1 MDVGDPD
8 WWEHGVD
15 HADAGSDRMAEL
27 YALHAPRAARLA
39 YLLTSDRELAEDLTQ
54 EAFVRLMRRYHD
66 LRNPASFDAYL
77 RTTVVNLARKHFRHR
92 RVERTHL
99 EKERGRI
106 SSTSDAGVVETREEA
121 WQALRMLPGRQR
133 AALVL
138 RYYEDLS
145 EQETADIL
153 GVTVAAVKSLVQ
165 RGVATLRK
173 EGVMRP

>member
-1 MDVGDPD
+1 MNGGSPD
-8 WWEHGVD
+8 RWEHGMD
-15 HADAGSDRMAEL
+15 QADAGSDRMAEL

-66 LRNPASFDAYL
+66 LRNPASFDSYL
-77 RTTVVNLARKHFRHR
+77 RTTIVNLARKHFRRR

-99 EKERGRI
+99 EKERSRALPSPAVG
-106 SSTSDAGVVETREEA
+106 DLEAREEA
-121 WQALRMLPGRQR
+121 WEALRMLPGRQR
-133 AALVL
+133 IALVL

-145 EQETADIL
+145 ERETADIL
-153 GVTVAAVKSLVQ
+153 GITVAAVRSLVQ

>member
-8 WWEHGVD
+8 RWEHGVD
-15 HADAGSDRMAEL
+15 HDDAGSDRMAEL

-54 EAFVRLMRRYHD
+54 EAFVRLMRRYRD

-99 EKERGRI
+99 EKERGRV
-106 SSTSDAGVVETREEA
+106 SSTSHAGVVETREEA

-133 AALVL
+133 TALVL